1 MILDWGK
8 YGDLILCCGF
18 ILSGLLFLQLS
29 KITVRGRLFELK
41 YLYVNSCIMVCSAVI
56 MFYLFENVFVGLI
69 IICISYAG
77 MRVLDREFIALYSY
91 QTIAWEV

>member
-1 MILDWGK
+1 MIKRQMILDWGK
-8 YGDLILCCGF
+8 YSDLILCCGF
-18 ILSGLLFLQLS
+18 TLSGLLFIQIS
-29 KITVRGRLFELK
+29 KVTFK

-56 MFYLFENVFVGLI
+56 MFYLFENIFVGLV

-77 MRVLDREFIALYSY
+77 MRALDREFIALYSY